1 MCIVFWLVEIMIGH
15 HLLSLL
21 TMMILIVL
29 SESGWLETGK
39 PELTVLPKTLQ
50 HSHLLNLL
58 HLLRGK

>member
-1 MCIVFWLVEIMIGH
+1 MCIVFWLVEVMIGH

-29 SESGWLETGK
+29 SKSGWLKTGEA
-39 PELTVLPKTLQ
+39 ELTVLPETLQ